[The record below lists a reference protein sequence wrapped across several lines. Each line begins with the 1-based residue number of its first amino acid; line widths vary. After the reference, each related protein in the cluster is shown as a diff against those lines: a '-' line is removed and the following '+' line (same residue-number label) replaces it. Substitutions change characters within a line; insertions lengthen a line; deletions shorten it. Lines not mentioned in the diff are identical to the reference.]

1 VCAAAMLLARMLGDV
16 QVRLLGVA
24 KPSHRNTSHS
34 TMS

>member
-1 VCAAAMLLARMLGDV
+1 MLLARMLGDV